1 MRPPIDLDTVPQP
14 FAPHLHVIAPAPGH
28 PLVDAKHIGLAPLL
42 REHFVVREKGSD
54 TWQSMRQGFGGD
66 FGDMRIAMEIASP
79 ETFKPAVSAG
89 MGASFL
95 PAHTISRELKAGRLR
110 VLDVQAFPPALNGY
124 HLHRRNQRL
133 PPVAPAFKDFLLCD
147 AAALI
152 AMVVPLD
159 PSLQRNW
166 PGRPKVSWPRISSR

>member
-95 PAHTISRELKAGRLR
+95 PAHTINRS
-110 VLDVQAFPPALNGY
+110 
-124 HLHRRNQRL
+124 
-133 PPVAPAFKDFLLCD
+133 
-147 AAALI
+147 
-152 AMVVPLD
+152 
-159 PSLQRNW
+159 
-166 PGRPKVSWPRISSR
+166 